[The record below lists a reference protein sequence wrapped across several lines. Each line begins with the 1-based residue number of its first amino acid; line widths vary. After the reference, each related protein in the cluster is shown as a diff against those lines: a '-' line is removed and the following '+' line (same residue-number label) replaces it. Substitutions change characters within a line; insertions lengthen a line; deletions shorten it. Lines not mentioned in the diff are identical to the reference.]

1 MALDLAAKYVKV
13 IMIEFQRFRQPSGDV
28 DHIIEKIEVLR

>member
-1 MALDLAAKYVKV
+1 MDLAAKYVKV

-28 DHIIEKIEVLR
+28 DDIMEKIEVLC